1 MMLRY
6 PISRILIFIKI
17 TFTMKWFIAITT
29 IYFVSIG
36 TVTSDQEKQQNSA
49 TGRGKLNLSLLWDDI
64 SLILMKPLAS
74 CHFTSIFEC
83 IENVRK
89 FAEME

>member
-1 MMLRY
+1 MLRY

-36 TVTSDQEKQQNSA
+36 TVTFDQEKQQNSA
-49 TGRGKLNLSLLWDDI
+49 TGRGKLNLSLLWDYI

-74 CHFTSIFEC
+74 CHFTSIFEY
-83 IENVRK
+83 IENIRK